1 MNENTAEFWNLF
13 LLQQNV
19 TRYFYLLLVVAVKTG
34 QSVTFCSHN
43 QNKQTRSKLSA
54 ASRNFGCIALRWSG
68 SGSAIKDDSDHMCSS
83 LKEAMNLL
91 PEWIHQFLWCTMIWG
106 ILDLWSWSR
115 LPQKFPLYSIMYHII
130 GCFVYLLLLCFS
142 QFGGFSA
149 ESLAERILDSTCKV
163 LVTAGKWIIVISV
176 YLTQLN
182 EPVIFFECWNIYR

>member
-43 QNKQTRSKLSA
+43 QNKQTRSKFSA

-68 SGSAIKDDSDHMCSS
+68 SGSAIKDHSDHMCSS

-115 LPQKFPLYSIMYHII
+115 LPQKFPLYSIMYHMVVLFI
-130 GCFVYLLLLCFS
+130 CYCCVFHSLEDS
-142 QFGGFSA
+142 QQNH
-149 ESLAERILDSTCKV
+149 
-163 LVTAGKWIIVISV
+163 WPSV
-176 YLTQLN
+176 YLIQLVKCLSLLVS
-182 EPVIFFECWNIYR
+182 EL